1 MKIKRIVLTL
11 LICILTVN
19 MTVFAKPIKS
29 PTFLGEI
36 LEVQKDSKGE
46 SNRLL
51 VEGYIKGCEVYKEKL
66 VVIISEDTK
75 IMKGCKEEV
84 NNIEFKKGDKVFV
97 VLSSAMTKSI
107 PPQTVAKKIQ
117 VTKNK

>member
-1 MKIKRIVLTL
+1 MKIKKIILTL

-19 MTVFAKPIKS
+19 MSAFAKPVKS
-29 PTFLGEI
+29 PIFLGEI
-36 LEVQKDSKGE
+36 LEVQKGNKGE
-46 SNRLL
+46 NNRLL
-51 VEGYIKGCEVYKEKL
+51 VEGYIKECEVYKEKL
-66 VVIISEDTK
+66 VIIINEDTK

-84 NNIEFKKGDKVFV
+84 NNVEFKKGDKVFV
-97 VLSSAMTKSI
+97 TLNSAMTKSI